1 MILIAWAVL
10 GVVAGMV
17 GSEILRAKKPKLV
30 GKVEEAAKKFVDSF
44 YPAGPSDEE
53 TGKKESDKNK
63 SD

>member
-30 GKVEEAAKKFVDSF
+30 GKVEEAAKQFVDSF
-44 YPAGPSDEE
+44 YPGGSSDEE